1 MVRSIAE
8 SASIQTSESA
18 VKDEGLEAV
27 DQSGTEARAEAVPPS
42 RDRALPP
49 ILFAVFTGI
58 VQHLGRVASV
68 ETVASG
74 RRLWVD
80 FSGWDHRPA
89 MGESIAV
96 DGCCLTVAK
105 AGHEGAAVGFDVIQ
119 QTLEVTTLGGL
130 AKGSAVNLEHSVT
143 PATLLGGHIVQ
154 GHVDGVGRVV
164 GVVRSAAEHRVRI
177 VPPEASAMSLIV
189 EKGSIAVNGVSLTVA
204 AVGPDWLE
212 VALIPTTLSL
222 TNLGSLEEGDGVN
235 LEYDYIAKVVTNWL
249 QHRDGGKRRD
259 GL

>member
-1 MVRSIAE
+1 M
-8 SASIQTSESA
+8 
-18 VKDEGLEAV
+18 
-27 DQSGTEARAEAVPPS
+27 
-42 RDRALPP
+42 
-49 ILFAVFTGI
+49 
-58 VQHLGRVASV
+58 QHLGRVASV
-68 ETVASG
+68 EAVASG

-80 FSGWDHRPA
+80 LLGWGHRPA
-89 MGESIAV
+89 LGESISV
-96 DGCCLTVAK
+96 DGCCLTVAETGP
-105 AGHEGAAVGFDVIQ
+105 AAAVRFDVIQ
-119 QTLEVTTLGGL
+119 QTLGVTTLGGL

-177 VPPEASAMSLIV
+177 APPEASAMSLIV

-204 AVGPDWLE
+204 TVGKDWFE
-212 VALIPTTLSL
+212 VALIPTTLNL
-222 TNLGSLEEGDGVN
+222 TNLGSLMEGGGVN

-249 QHRDGGKRRD
+249 QHRDGGKTRG